1 MNFFLINIYEFY
13 IKKQYYIIT
22 IYNKYISNL
31 GNMLWDNIQWDN
43 IYNILYILFFLII
56 IIKKN

>member
-13 IKKQYYIIT
+13 IKNQYYIIT

-43 IYNILYILFFLII
+43 IYNILYILFF
-56 IIKKN
+56 